1 MRLASVAAGYL
12 ALACFPFVTPPFA
25 QPAPQDLLALAR
37 QIELDDS
44 EDEVLQEFS
53 TAPWLQVES
62 PRALPDGMSR
72 LILAVPADD
81 DCLPRGAALVC
92 PSIRVILVMDPTRG
106 ARVSRIEAFTPL
118 DGQQNVIEVF
128 RGASTGLGPPL
139 QTESWADQIR
149 GMPRHVWR
157 QRWRPDASAGTFM
170 EVVVTA
176 DHAPGDSFGLAN
188 PGVPA
193 LGLGFVL
200 TDPSIEDATM
210 AARRRLICRPGAADC
225 G

>member
-1 MRLASVAAGYL
+1 MRLACL
-12 ALACFPFVTPPFA
+12 ALGCLALIAPAHA
-25 QPAPQDLLALAR
+25 QPAPQDLLGLAR
-37 QIELDDS
+37 QVDLDDS
-44 EDEVLQEFS
+44 EDEVMQELS
-53 TAPWLQVES
+53 TASWLQVES

-92 PSIRVILVMDPTRG
+92 PSIRIILVMDPTRG
-106 ARVSRIEAFTPL
+106 ARVSRVEAFTPL

-128 RGASTGLGPPL
+128 RNASTGLGPPL

-176 DHAPGDSFGLAN
+176 DPAPGDSFGLAN
-188 PGVPA
+188 PAVPA

-200 TDPSIEDATM
+200 ADPAIEDATM
-210 AARRRLICRPGAADC
+210 AARRRVTCRPGAADC

>member
-1 MRLASVAAGYL
+1 MRLARL
-12 ALACFPFVTPPFA
+12 ALACLALIPPAVA
-25 QPAPQDLLALAR
+25 QSGSEDVLGLAR

-44 EDEVLQEFS
+44 EAEVLQELS
-53 TAPWLQVES
+53 AAPWLQVET
-62 PRALPDGMSR
+62 PRALPDGLSR

-92 PSIRVILVMDPTRG
+92 PSIRVVLVMDPARG
-106 ARVSRIEAFTPL
+106 ARVSRVEAFTTL
-118 DGQQNVIEVF
+118 DGRQNVIEVF
-128 RGASTGLGPPL
+128 RSATSGLGPPL

-149 GMPRHVWR
+149 GQARQVWR

-176 DHAPGDSFGLAN
+176 DVAAGDSFGLAN
-188 PGVPA
+188 PAVPA
-193 LGLGFVL
+193 LSLGFIL
-200 TDPSIEDATM
+200 TDPTIGDAIM
-210 AARRRLICRPGAADC
+210 AARRRLICRSSAADC